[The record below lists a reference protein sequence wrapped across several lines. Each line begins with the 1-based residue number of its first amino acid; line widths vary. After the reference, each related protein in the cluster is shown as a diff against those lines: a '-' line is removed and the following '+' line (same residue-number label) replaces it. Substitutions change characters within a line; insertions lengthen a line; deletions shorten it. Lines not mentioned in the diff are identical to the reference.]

1 MILLLRGRKY
11 RGGRHGSDSA
21 RAAILC
27 VASQS
32 RVKLGGM
39 GETVL
44 LTGGAGFLGRH
55 LLREL
60 LASGAQV
67 RALSRR
73 AQTDAVLAQLGAQ
86 PVRGDLDDPE
96 SLRAAAH
103 GVDAVFHAAADTNT
117 WARHNAAQWRT
128 NVDGTQALLA
138 AARAGGA
145 RAFVHTSSVSA
156 YSHLVHDTL
165 REELP
170 QRGAESW
177 INYERS
183 KHAAEAAV
191 RAGGLP
197 FLVFQPAHI
206 LGPGDTHNWSR
217 LFVLVDRQA
226 LPGVPPGSGSF
237 ADVREIAR
245 AQVRGW
251 REGRA
256 GEAFL
261 LGGEHATFLDL
272 LTRVGALLG
281 RPVPKRAMPAP
292 VLRAY
297 ARVQV
302 LLAALTGRE
311 PKVTPEGAVFTSKH
325 LRVDSGK
332 AIRELGYRE
341 TPLDSLLAD
350 TLAWMRAERMIGGNQ
365 L

>member
-1 MILLLRGRKY
+1 
-11 RGGRHGSDSA
+11 
-21 RAAILC
+21 
-27 VASQS
+27 
-32 RVKLGGM
+32 M
-39 GETVL
+39 GEIVL

-60 LASGAQV
+60 LAAGAQV

-73 AQTDAVLAQLGAQ
+73 DETDAVLARLGAQ
-86 PVRGDLDDPE
+86 PVRGNLDEPE
-96 SLRAAAH
+96 SLRAAAQ

-117 WARHNAAQWRT
+117 WARNNAAQWRT
-128 NVDGTQALLA
+128 NVEGTQALLD
-138 AARAGGA
+138 AARTGGA

-156 YSHLVHDTL
+156 YSHLVHEVLHEDV
-165 REELP
+165 P
-170 QRGAESW
+170 QRGADSW

-191 RAGGLP
+191 RASGLP

-251 REGRA
+251 REGRR

-261 LGGEHATFLDL
+261 LGGEHASFLDL
-272 LTRVGALLG
+272 LARVGAMLG
-281 RPVPKRAMPAP
+281 QPVPGRAMPAP
-292 VLRAY
+292 LLRAY

-302 LLAALTGRE
+302 MLAAFTGRE
-311 PKVTPEGAVFTSKH
+311 PKITPEGAVFTSKH

-341 TPLDSLLAD
+341 TPLDELLAD
-350 TLAWMRAERMIGGNQ
+350 TLRWLHSEGMLKHEPKIG